1 MLGKLVNTS
10 IGQNVLV
17 LRPLAQMELLAL
29 LPVIWRDRVY
39 LKRLDIKGFKSFAEY
54 TTIHFE
60 PGINI
65 VVGPNGCGKS
75 NIVDAVRWVLGEN
88 NVRNLRGSKGEDG
101 ISAALTANGL
111 TACCGG
117 DVDR

>member
-39 LKRLDIKGFKSFAEY
+39 LKHLDIKGLSLLLNTLQF
-54 TTIHFE
+54 T
-60 PGINI
+60 
-65 VVGPNGCGKS
+65 S
-75 NIVDAVRWVLGEN
+75 NRA
-88 NVRNLRGSKGEDG
+88 
-101 ISAALTANGL
+101 
-111 TACCGG
+111 
-117 DVDR
+117 